1 MGEGDE
7 TLKDGKTQVPGP
19 ELPGMGAAKAPGA
32 LVLGL
37 RKWQGKVQRWGAF
50 SVRVFLKGDCRRNCL
65 LRHQT

>member
-7 TLKDGKTQVPGP
+7 TLKDGETQVPGP

-37 RKWQGKVQRWGAF
+37 RK
-50 SVRVFLKGDCRRNCL
+50 
-65 LRHQT
+65 